1 MTDNQNSTFNF
12 FLKCYKLFLT
22 SLLTFFSIT
31 MAIYFTFTD
40 QLKDAAKMAR
50 SALIFAA
57 LLWVAVNLRWIE
69 ERISP

>member
-22 SLLTFFSIT
+22 SLLILSIT

-69 ERISP
+69 ERIGP